1 MKSIKSFKVKNKRI
15 LVRVDFNIPLDKK
28 GNITDNK
35 KIEAV
40 IPTLKYLIKN
50 NAMIILMS
58 HLGRPKG
65 KIDEKLRMD
74 KPAKRLSKLLKQPVY
89 YIDDCMG
96 NDVENFIDEMIPG
109 EILVLENLRF
119 YNEEKEN
126 NKRFAMSLSE
136 LADIYVN
143 DAFAA
148 SHRAHASMEAIT
160 NYLPSAA
167 GLLLKKEIN
176 SIKKIIKN
184 PKKPFVAVMGGAKV
198 SDKIELIKK
207 LLKKVDKILIGGAM
221 MFTFYKAQGI
231 ETGKSLVEKD
241 KLNLAKDILKISKD
255 KIMLPVDTL
264 VASKIDKSAKKT
276 KNIDIKNIPKNM
288 YGVDIGK
295 ETINKY
301 KDIISDAK
309 TVVWNGPMGVFEIP
323 KFAKGTKEIA
333 KSIAGSKA
341 VSLVGGGESA
351 AAVDK
356 LKLQKKF
363 THVSTAGGAFLE
375 FLEGKRL
382 PAIKAL
388 EKSQKRFK

>member
-1 MKSIKSFKVKNKRI
+1 MKSIKSFKVKNKRV
-15 LVRVDFNIPLDKK
+15 LVRVDFNVPLDKK
-28 GNITDNK
+28 GNITDDK
-35 KIEAV
+35 KIKAV
-40 IPTLKYLIKN
+40 IPTLKHLIKN

-65 KIDEKLRMD
+65 RIDEKLRMD
-74 KPAKRLSKLLKQPVY
+74 KPAKKLSKLIKQPVY
-89 YIDDCMG
+89 YVDDCMG
-96 NDVENFIDEMIPG
+96 NDVENFIDDMVPG

-119 YNEEKEN
+119 YKEEKEN

-160 NYLPSAA
+160 DYLPSAA
-167 GLLLKKEIN
+167 GFLLKKEID
-176 SIKKIIKN
+176 SIKKIITK

-207 LLKKVDKILIGGAM
+207 LLKKVDKIMIGGAM
-221 MFTFYKAQGI
+221 MFTFYKAQGL

-241 KLNLAKDILKISKD
+241 KLKLAKDILKRSKD
-255 KIMLPVDTL
+255 KIILPVDTL

-276 KNIDIKNIPKNM
+276 KNVDVKDIPKNM
-288 YGVDIGK
+288 AGADIGK
-295 ETINKY
+295 ETIKKY
-301 KDIISDAK
+301 KEIISGAK
-309 TVVWNGPMGVFEIP
+309 TIIWNGPMGVFEIP
-323 KFAKGTKEIA
+323 RFAKGTKEIA
-333 KSIAGSKA
+333 KNIADSKA

-363 THVSTAGGAFLE
+363 NHVSTAGGAFLE
-375 FLEGKRL
+375 FLEGKKL

-388 EKSQKRFK
+388 EKNQKRFK